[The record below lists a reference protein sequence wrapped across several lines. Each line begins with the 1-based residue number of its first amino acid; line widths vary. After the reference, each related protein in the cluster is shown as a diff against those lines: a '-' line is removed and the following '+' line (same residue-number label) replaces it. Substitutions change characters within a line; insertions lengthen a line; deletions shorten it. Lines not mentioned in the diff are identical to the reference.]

1 MSVPASPHRATHDTD
16 FIRRRAPTLTAIIAV
31 KLGKALLLLL
41 LAIGFFSLIGKD
53 VGAVFDDLVRFVKLD
68 PSARFFARLGD
79 RLDAITPA
87 NLKWLASGSLLYA
100 GLLTVEGVGL
110 TRRSWWAVWLA
121 IGETA
126 FFIPVEIF
134 EMTEKFTW
142 LMFVIFALNSAIVAY
157 LVVNRHKLFHHHHP
171 RQH

>member
-1 MSVPASPHRATHDTD
+1 MKPAPDTQ
-16 FIRRRAPTLTAIIAV
+16 FIKRHAPALWIIIGI

-41 LAIGFFSLIGKD
+41 LTAVFFNLIGKD
-53 VGAVFDDLVRFVKLD
+53 VGDAFDELLRFVKID
-68 PSARFFARLGD
+68 PGHRFFVRLGD
-79 RLDAITPA
+79 QLDKITPT

-100 GLLTVEGVGL
+100 LLLLVEGYGL
-110 TRRSWWAVWLA
+110 IRRSWWAVWLA

-134 EMTEKFTW
+134 ELVGKFTW
-142 LMFVIFALNSAIVAY
+142 MMFGIFALNSLIVAY
-157 LVVNRHKLFHHHHP
+157 LIANRDKLFHHHHP